1 MLEKLWDSSVNP
13 LRIAPV
19 RYISVRKYFQ
29 TSHQFSHS
37 FAAFFHFNM
46 KSQISSSA
54 SSSGEE
60 WCGSAHDDFYLPA
73 RYRKK
78 KNSFSS
84 SSSFAFF
91 AAAAATHRC
100 RSRRCLIWAFW
111 LSFYYTLS
119 RASGLWGK
127 REGGSYTRQMKP
139 FLYFCSLLRVSSV
152 GNVHENNKVFFFGE

>member
-13 LRIAPV
+13 LRVAPV
-19 RYISVRKYFQ
+19 RLSLFGNIFKHR
-29 TSHQFSHS
+29 TSSLS
-37 FAAFFHFNM
+37 FAAFLHFNM

-91 AAAAATHRC
+91 AAAVAHRC
-100 RSRRCLIWAFW
+100 RSRRCLIWAIW

-119 RASGLWGK
+119 RASGLWVK
-127 REGGSYTRQMKP
+127 REGGQRQLHETDETVP
-139 FLYFCSLLRVSSV
+139 SLLQFASGIFSR
-152 GNVHENNKVFFFGE
+152 ECAREQ